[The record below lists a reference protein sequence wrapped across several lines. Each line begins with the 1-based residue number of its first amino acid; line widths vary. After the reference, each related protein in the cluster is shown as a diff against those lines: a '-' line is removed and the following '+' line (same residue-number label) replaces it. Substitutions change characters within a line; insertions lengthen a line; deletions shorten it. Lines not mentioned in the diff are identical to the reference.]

1 MATIYN
7 GLTRN
12 IWSGTWSPSGEH
24 PIVLSNEVRGGL
36 QHVSGDIGDRL
47 TDISGQRLQEGMLVY
62 VKNAY
67 DNISGD
73 TFYQYI
79 LGSGEVRDISTGAVP
94 NNPSNW
100 TIATLSISVNSLSD
114 IGNVNNTA
122 PEDNQIIAWDAN
134 TSEWV
139 PTSDFT
145 GNVLSTTG
153 FTLIDA
159 NNETFTG
166 NVYGSVFVDDS
177 TILVNADIGT
187 FNGTLYGSVFADD
200 STILV
205 DAENGTISWHVLSD
219 VPDLVE
225 KTSDTGGALIPVG
238 TEAERDVIPTTGA
251 IRLNTTATVFEGY
264 NGSEWVPF
272 DKDRADQETILEFPV
287 PGTYAVD
294 IFNGDVYQTAEY
306 KIQSKSAEGV
316 EFSTFAVVFGGTPA
330 TTVDTEYGVIQTH
343 NTNITNFYSETDV
356 NNNITIFCNV
366 LYSNTKVS
374 FKKLSLTNN

>member
-1 MATIYN
+1 MSVNYN

-12 IWSGTWSPSGEH
+12 IWTGTWSPSGNH
-24 PIVLSNEVRGGL
+24 PIALSNELRGGL
-36 QHVSGDIGDRL
+36 QLISGGVGDQL
-47 TDISGQRLQEGMLVY
+47 INIPGQRLQDGTLVY
-62 VKNAY
+62 VKSSY

-73 TFYQYI
+73 TFYQYR
-79 LGSGEVRDISTGAVP
+79 LLAGETRDISSGAVP
-94 NNPSNW
+94 NNTNNWSKLSVGSNRLQDI
-100 TIATLSISVNSLSD
+100 TDVSD
-114 IGNVNNTA
+114 IA
-122 PEDNQIIAWDAN
+122 PLDKQIIAWDAN
-134 TSEWV
+134 VGEWI

-159 NNETFTG
+159 DNETFTG
-166 NVYGSVFVDDS
+166 NVYGSIFADDS
-177 TILVNADIGT
+177 TILVDADSGT
-187 FNGTLYGSVFADD
+187 FTGTLYGSVFADD

-219 VPDLVE
+219 IPNLVE

-238 TEAERDVIPTTGA
+238 TDAERDVIPTAGA

-343 NTNITNFYSETDV
+343 DTNITNFYSETDV